1 MWLAWIAL
9 QRQNSCLAFS
19 TLRLLHGARKS
30 NQIRTAARSRIAP
43 PDTRS
48 LSPASLYADRR
59 RLDLLIPRN
68 PPVAP
73 LSSSHCGWTA
83 AHQRLREGISL
94 PRNAGRAHVCRLKV
108 SAAGL
113 LLSLADAAIGHC
125 SIVPPAAH
133 PIQKRRRPG
142 LKYSSTRRDTFPPA
156 PAVGGC
162 RPRGRRPSPIR
173 FMGHV
178 LGSAYE
184 VAPEESCWQKGT
196 LSLFF
201 SLLFFFFL

>member
-30 NQIRTAARSRIAP
+30 NQIRTAARSRVAP
-43 PDTRS
+43 PPLPRAPSPDTRS

-59 RLDLLIPRN
+59 RLDSLIPRN

-83 AHQRLREGISL
+83 AHQRLRERISL
-94 PRNAGRAHVCRLKV
+94 PRNAGRAHVCRLTV

-113 LLSLADAAIGHC
+113 LLSLADAAIGRC

-133 PIQKRRRPG
+133 PIQKRRRP
-142 LKYSSTRRDTFPPA
+142 
-156 PAVGGC
+156 
-162 RPRGRRPSPIR
+162 
-173 FMGHV
+173 
-178 LGSAYE
+178 
-184 VAPEESCWQKGT
+184 
-196 LSLFF
+196 
-201 SLLFFFFL
+201 